1 MRRYEEAIA
10 DFSRAIEINPRDSWA
25 LSRRGAAYQ
34 SLKIFEEAYID
45 LTHAV
50 EIDPN
55 NAWAWAQRGSL
66 FRQM

>member
-1 MRRYEEAIA
+1 
-10 DFSRAIEINPRDSWA
+10 
-25 LSRRGAAYQ
+25 SRRGATYQ
-34 SLKIFEEAYID
+34 ALKIYEEAYID
-45 LTHAV
+45 LTKAI